1 MDNIF
6 QNGISIWHL
15 QYTIIHNHLKIYYLH
30 YLSGM
35 LEDYPLKCAY
45 FDRLQAA
52 VVLIKS
58 LLSKYANLIILKNFA
73 SNKRTLGCDLP
84 CTKFVKL
91 ILRKIIR
98 IVATRCHILKRKCTK
113 FDFGSGSAPE

>member
-1 MDNIF
+1 
-6 QNGISIWHL
+6 
-15 QYTIIHNHLKIYYLH
+15 
-30 YLSGM
+30 M

-98 IVATRCHILKRKCTK
+98 IVATRSDMSHFKGKLNLNSISTGALPQTPL
-113 FDFGSGSAPE
+113 GELTALTQTP